1 MHDHS
6 LLIVSSDTS
15 AKGKALNMD
24 AYPGAS
30 IRIGIF
36 SCIPWTRCRCN
47 WASEGPGAHGVHAR
61 ETKLMLTREL
71 THTDT
76 SNLMC
81 LPSAAHS
88 FKKVVALVLDT
99 SCCPVLTRSHSV
111 VIGMKACTKSFTV
124 TSPAGTSRPAWRQA
138 ALTNERGNTVAPEN
152 PAMLQQSFNAVYS
165 STS

>member
-61 ETKLMLTREL
+61 ETKLMSCNLYVQAKSTVKVSEKMNLT
-71 THTDT
+71 
-76 SNLMC
+76 
-81 LPSAAHS
+81 PSI
-88 FKKVVALVLDT
+88 
-99 SCCPVLTRSHSV
+99 SH
-111 VIGMKACTKSFTV
+111 
-124 TSPAGTSRPAWRQA
+124 
-138 ALTNERGNTVAPEN
+138 
-152 PAMLQQSFNAVYS
+152 
-165 STS
+165 